1 MSRLLGIRWSDRL
14 RKNVWSVP
22 EGSKRDGREFIQ
34 AGKDTRVRSYPIIKH
49 GLDTIA
55 AIILIIVLFPLMVLA
70 AIAIKLSS
78 EGPIVFKQDR
88 LGKDEKIFRMYKFR
102 TMTVNPG
109 EDCKDKTD
117 YKRLT
122 RVGLFLRKTS
132 IDEFPQLINV
142 LKQEMSFIGP
152 RPLLT
157 NYLPFYSEVERRR
170 HSVRPGISGWAQVN
184 GRNTLS
190 WEQKFRYDIE
200 YVDHYSWYFDVRI
213 LVLTFKK
220 LFYKSEV
227 ITAGTAHSEMPLDRE
242 RLQMT
247 REDSS
252 ASSLRDATTT

>member
-1 MSRLLGIRWSDRL
+1 MSRLLGIGWSDRL

-34 AGKDTRVRSYPIIKH
+34 AGKDTRVRSYPIIKQ

-88 LGKDEKIFRMYKFR
+88 LGKDEKIFRLYKFR

-109 EDCKDKTD
+109 EVRKDGRVD

-122 RVGLFLRKTS
+122 RVGLFLRKMS

-200 YVDHYSWYFDVRI
+200 YVDHYSWYFDVKI

-220 LFYKSEV
+220 LFYQSEIETV
-227 ITAGTAHSEMPLDRE
+227 RTAQAEMPLDRE

-252 ASSLRDATTT
+252 ADGHPT

>member
-1 MSRLLGIRWSDRL
+1 MAGSSFRR
-14 RKNVWSVP
+14 
-22 EGSKRDGREFIQ
+22 EGMHGVK
-34 AGKDTRVRSYPIIKH
+34 SYQIIKH

-55 AIILIIVLFPLMVLA
+55 AIILIIVLFPAMVLA

-78 EGPIVFKQDR
+78 EGPILFKQDR
-88 LGKDEKIFRMYKFR
+88 PGKDEKIFRLYKFR

-109 EDCKDKTD
+109 EVRKDGRVD

-122 RVGLFLRKTS
+122 RVGLFLRKMS

-200 YVDHYSWYFDVRI
+200 YVDYYSWYFDVKI

-220 LFYKSEV
+220 LFYQSEV
-227 ITAGTAHSEMPLDRE
+227 ETARTAHSEMPLDRE

-252 ASSLRDATTT
+252 ASSQG